1 MKYSKDDIQKLV
13 ENIKIEELIGGYVE
27 LKRSGASY
35 KGRCPFHQEKTASF
49 MVSPSK
55 GIYKCFGC
63 NAGGDA
69 LNFYMKINNIDYV
82 EAIKELSKKY
92 RVDIKPVYGEIDE
105 KKSQKEEKY
114 HKIMSE
120 ALEFFKENIK
130 KENNPGVA
138 YFQNRDMDSKFI
150 EDYDLGYTPDTWD
163 SLFNY
168 LKNKEFSEE
177 EILESG
183 LVKKN
188 EERNSFYDVFRG
200 RVMFPI
206 YSPQGKIAGFGGRII
221 SNNKDI
227 AKYLNSPETEFFEKG
242 KNLYGLLNR
251 GDYIRRNGYAVL
263 MEGYMDVLSAHKYGF
278 NMSVA
283 SLGTAFTD
291 EQAIL
296 LKRYSSNIIIS
307 YDMDSA
313 GIKATE
319 RAAFILKKHGFNVR
333 AVSYS
338 DAKDPDELLSKYGK
352 ERFIEELKNSK
363 EIFDYL
369 YEMYSRIYSGDEIIA
384 KKNLIERFK
393 EFFKN
398 ITNRVE
404 YSLYIEKLAKASE
417 IDIAVLKETFEPP
430 KSETAEIKKENT
442 IKKSIPKRDAI
453 YKLEYETLLI
463 ALRGKKYYEKLY
475 SKNIGDEFLRKVI
488 AVAKEYYTDENL
500 ESSIIEDENF
510 YEEEKKEL
518 VSIIYSAEM
527 IGDCEE
533 YFQEIYERWEKA
545 EYEYLDK
552 QIEEEL
558 KNSNL
563 SPDRKRELFLKRFE
577 ILKKIKN

>member
-49 MVSPSK
+49 MVSPAK

-63 NAGGDA
+63 NAGGDV
-69 LNFYMKINNIDYV
+69 LNFYMKINNVDYAD
-82 EAIKELSKKY
+82 AIKELAQKY
-92 RVDIKPVYGEIDE
+92 RLDIKPVHGEIDE

-114 HKIMSE
+114 YQIMSA
-120 ALEFFKENIK
+120 ALDFFKENIK
-130 KENNPGVA
+130 SENNPGA
-138 YFQNRDMDSKFI
+138 IYFKNRDMDI
-150 EDYDLGYTPDTWD
+150 EFVETYNLGYIPDAWE

-168 LKNKEFSEE
+168 LKSKEFSEE

-200 RVMFPI
+200 RIIFPI
-206 YSPQGKIAGFGGRII
+206 YSPYGKIVGFGGRII
-221 SNNKDI
+221 INNKET
-227 AKYLNSPETEFFEKG
+227 AKYLNSPETQFFEKG
-242 KNLYGLLNR
+242 KNLYGLVNR
-251 GDYIRRNGYAVL
+251 GDYIRKNGYAIL
-263 MEGYMDVLSAHKYGF
+263 MEGYMDVLSAHKHGF

-291 EQAIL
+291 EQAKL

-352 ERFIEELKNSK
+352 ERFIEEMKNSK

-398 ITNRVE
+398 ITNKVE
-404 YSLYIEKLAKASE
+404 YSLYIEKLAKESE
-417 IDIAVLKETFEPP
+417 IDILILKDMFEPP
-430 KSETAEIKKENT
+430 KNEIKDIKRENT
-442 IKKSIPKRDAI
+442 VKKGIVKRDAV
-453 YKLEYETLLI
+453 YKLEFETVLI
-463 ALRGKKYYEKLY
+463 ALRGKKYYEKFC
-475 SKNIGDEFLRKVI
+475 SKEIKDEFLRKII
-488 AVAKEYYTDENL
+488 AVAKEYYIDDNL
-500 ESSIIEDENF
+500 NSDIIEDENF
-510 YEEEKKEL
+510 YEEERKEL
-518 VSIIYSAEM
+518 VNIIYSAET
-527 IGDCEE
+527 IGECEE
-533 YFQEIYERWEKA
+533 YFQDISEIWEKS
-545 EYEYLDK
+545 EYENMYRV
-552 QIEEEL
+552 IEEEL
-558 KNSNL
+558 KNSNI
-563 SPDRKRELFLKRFE
+563 SSEKKRELFLKKFE
-577 ILKKIKN
+577 LLKKIKN